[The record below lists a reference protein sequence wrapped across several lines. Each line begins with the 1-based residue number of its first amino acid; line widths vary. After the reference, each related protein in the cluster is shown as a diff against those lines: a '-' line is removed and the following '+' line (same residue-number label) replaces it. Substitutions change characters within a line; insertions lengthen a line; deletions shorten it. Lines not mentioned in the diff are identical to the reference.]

1 LIGDLGRLQDS
12 EGVVRSRERR
22 RQDGFF
28 GMSPTAPKNT
38 RVGAILFVR
47 KLTPWAP
54 ELVEMA
60 ILHNP
65 LAEGS
70 HYRRAYSQ

>member
-1 LIGDLGRLQDS
+1 LIGDQGRLQDS

-28 GMSPTAPKNT
+28 GMTPTGPKNT

-47 KLTPWAP
+47 KLTPRSSWRWLSFTIP
-54 ELVEMA
+54 S
-60 ILHNP
+60 P
-65 LAEGS
+65 SS
-70 HYRRAYSQ
+70 HYRGAYSQ